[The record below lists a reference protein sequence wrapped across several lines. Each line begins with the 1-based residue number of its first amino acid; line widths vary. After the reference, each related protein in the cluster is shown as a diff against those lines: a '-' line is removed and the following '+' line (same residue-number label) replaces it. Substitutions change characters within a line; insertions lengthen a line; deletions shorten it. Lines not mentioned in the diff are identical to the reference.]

1 MCVAVG
7 KLVVTNR
14 APVGSRLKMGENDM
28 VTRER
33 ERYEKSRGRYRYVR
47 ALKGC
52 LVHDN
57 PFNHIKNFIDR
68 IRLTGTDGT
77 I

>member
-7 KLVVTNR
+7 RIVVTNR

-33 ERYEKSRGRYRYVR
+33 DMRDLEG
-47 ALKGC
+47 A
-52 LVHDN
+52 
-57 PFNHIKNFIDR
+57 IDMSEP
-68 IRLTGTDGT
+68 
-77 I
+77 